1 MPELGPYGSVRGA
14 LSNERPYRELRN
26 VGANY
31 PFERSHRFA
40 GIQPNS
46 GHRDYSRLSCGVG
59 ETQLEPM
66 PGSTSLGGAYSVGS
80 LSRFGAA
87 WWWVSLIVAR
97 RAQSMGG
104 AARAVG

>member
-1 MPELGPYGSVRGA
+1 MAEVVGL
-14 LSNERPYRELRN
+14 ELRN

-66 PGSTSLGGAYSVGS
+66 PGSTSLGSAYSVGS
-80 LSRFGAA
+80 LSRSGAA
-87 WWWVSLIVAR
+87 SASLTHRWAPK
-97 RAQSMGG
+97 SCGG
-104 AARAVG
+104 FH